1 MMVSTVT
8 PQQKKNVFKSIA
20 DDVYI
25 LNCLAGTVL
34 TMKQYLLA
42 DETTMIVQ

>member
-1 MMVSTVT
+1 MVSTVT

-25 LNCLAGTVL
+25 LNCLPGTVL
-34 TMKQYLLA
+34 TM
-42 DETTMIVQ
+42 E